1 MTSIASTSQSQNMSN
16 ASDTRSKT
24 GTCLVVRKSIH
35 AHTFDYKIIRTD
47 VNVVVRVDTR
57 GMAHKIFMTLRNE
70 GIIAQY
76 KKGKQSAAWFLN
88 VIL

>member
-1 MTSIASTSQSQNMSN
+1 MTSISQPQNMSN

-24 GTCLVVRKSIH
+24 GTRLVVRKSIH
-35 AHTFDYKIIRTD
+35 AHTFDYKIISTD
-47 VNVVVRVDTR
+47 VNVLVRVDTR
-57 GMAHKIFMTLRNE
+57 GMAHKIFMTLRAE

-76 KKGKQSAAWFLN
+76 KKGKQSAAWFLQ